1 MIDLTD
7 PVIRTIDLTK
17 QYKTLTAVDSL
28 SFEVRRGE
36 VFGFL
41 GPNGAG
47 KTTTIGMLL
56 GLVRP
61 SAGDA
66 EVLGVSIRHNLH
78 TALQRVGAII
88 ENPAFYPYLTGSDN
102 LRIFARISGRIS
114 GNGAE
119 ARIPELLEMVGLASR
134 GESKVGAY
142 SLGMRQRLG
151 LACALL
157 GDPELLILDEPTNGL
172 DPAGMLE
179 MRRLIRQLAEE
190 EGKTVFL
197 SSHLLHEVEQVC
209 DRVLILD
216 KGRLIAQGGVKEL
229 LSRARG
235 IEMRID
241 ALEDAAAAMGRIPWV
256 LEIETFEDRL
266 VIDAPPERAPELLA
280 ALAGQDLF
288 PFEVRPIVQSLEN
301 VFLKLT
307 GEEKLDA

>member
-216 KGRLIAQGGVKEL
+216 KGRLTMGACALGAAQKLLDMSIDYAKQRIQFGKPIATFQSVQNMLADMATEIYAARQILYNAAWKRDQGKNVIKE
-229 LSRARG
+229 A
-235 IEMRID
+235 
-241 ALEDAAAAMGRIPWV
+241 
-256 LEIETFEDRL
+256 
-266 VIDAPPERAPELLA
+266 
-280 ALAGQDLF
+280 
-288 PFEVRPIVQSLEN
+288 
-301 VFLKLT
+301 K
-307 GEEKLDA
+307 

>member
-1 MIDLTD
+1 MMDHTHPI
-7 PVIRTIDLTK
+7 IRTVDLTK
-17 QYKTLTAVDSL
+17 RYKTLTAVDSL
-28 SFEVRRGE
+28 SFEVHQGE

-66 EVLGVSIRHNLH
+66 EVLGISIQSNLH

-102 LRIFARISGRIS
+102 LRIFARISG
-114 GNGAE
+114 NGAE
-119 ARIPELLEMVGLASR
+119 ARIPELLDLVGLSGR
-134 GESKVGAY
+134 GTSKVGAY

-157 GDPELLILDEPTNGL
+157 SDPELLILDEPTNGL

-179 MRRLIRQLAEE
+179 MRQIIRQLAEG

-216 KGRLIAQGGVKEL
+216 KGRLIAQGGVSEL

-235 IEMRID
+235 IEIRID
-241 ALEDAAAAMGRIPWV
+241 ALESAEIVLEKVPWV
-256 LEIETFEDRL
+256 KGIQRLEDRL
-266 VIDAPPERAPELLA
+266 MVEAPPERAPELLA
-280 ALAGQDLF
+280 LLAGDGLF
-288 PFEVRPIVQSLEN
+288 PSEVRPIVQTLEH

>member
-1 MIDLTD
+1 MIDHTD
-7 PVIRTIDLTK
+7 PTIRTVDLTK
-17 QYKTLTAVDSL
+17 HYKTLTAVEDL

-102 LRIFARISGRIS
+102 LRIFARISG
-114 GNGAE
+114 NDAE
-119 ARIPELLEMVGLASR
+119 ARIPELLDLVGLSSR
-134 GESKVGAY
+134 GASKVGAY

-179 MRRLIRQLAEE
+179 MRQLIRQLAEG
-190 EGKTVFL
+190 EGKTIFL
-197 SSHLLHEVEQVC
+197 SSHLLHEIEQVC

-216 KGRLIAQGGVKEL
+216 KGRLIAQGGVSEL

-235 IEMRID
+235 IEIRID
-241 ALEDAAAAMGRIPWV
+241 ALEGAAAALEKVPWV
-256 LEIETFEDRL
+256 RGIQTIEDRL

-280 ALAGQDLF
+280 ALAGEGLF
-288 PFEVRPIVQSLEN
+288 PLEVRPIVQTLEN

-307 GEEKLDA
+307 GEEGLDA

>member
-1 MIDLTD
+1 MEDHSTPI
-7 PVIRTIDLTK
+7 IRTIDLTK
-17 QYKTLTAVDSL
+17 RYKTLTAVDNL
-28 SFEVRRGE
+28 SFEVHRGE

-61 SAGDA
+61 TAGGA

-78 TALQRVGAII
+78 SALRRVGAII
-88 ENPAFYPYLTGSDN
+88 ENPAFYPYLSGSDN
-102 LRIFARISGRIS
+102 LRIFARISG
-114 GNGAE
+114 NNAE
-119 ARIPELLEMVGLASR
+119 GRIPELLELVGLSGR
-134 GESKVGAY
+134 GGSKVGAY
-142 SLGMRQRLG
+142 SRGMRQRLG

-179 MRRLIRQLAEE
+179 MRHLIRQLAED

-216 KGRLIAQGGVKEL
+216 KGRLIAQGDVKDL
-229 LSRARG
+229 LGQARG
-235 IEMRID
+235 IEIRID
-241 ALEDAAAAMGRIPWV
+241 ALKDASLLLEEIPWV
-256 LEIETFEDRL
+256 IGVQELDDHL
-266 VIDAPPERAPELLA
+266 VVDAPPERAPELLA
-280 ALAGQDLF
+280 VLAGQDLF
-288 PFEVRPIVQSLEN
+288 PSEVRPIVQTLEN

-307 GEEKLDA
+307 GEEQTDA